1 MVPKQIQVEATSFR
15 QEIFLHRLRDC
26 SNSPNMI
33 RSQAHGRVHDF
44 TPRLGDIRAQ
54 VSNVPGQ
61 TVSRRRAK
69 CRGETAVEHARRHK
83 RVRVW
88 PGAPECRYLRNRIA
102 NHYNLYRP
110 PRCSRVVLK

>member
-1 MVPKQIQVEATSFR
+1 MVPKQIQVEAASFR

-33 RSQAHGRVHDF
+33 RSQAHGRVHNF

-69 CRGETAVEHARRHK
+69 CRGEPAVENARRHK
-83 RVRVW
+83 GMRVV
-88 PGAPECRYLRNRIA
+88 PSTVECRHLRNRIA
-102 NHYNLYRP
+102 STTISIGPDDRG
-110 PRCSRVVLK
+110 S